1 MRRVK
6 DGRDRRAPGDA
17 GTRDGL
23 ADDEAVRATH
33 PKIRGRRGS
42 GGDRR
47 ARRRRILILRAED
60 ASGDSGRTGIR
71 VIRTAQDPQASVV
84 LGQRDIRARE
94 LRIEGVVTRG
104 RALQHHRGQ
113 VGRPNN
119 GDGRSITE
127 DQRGVVG
134 HTGR

>member
-33 PKIRGRRGS
+33 PKIRGRRGG

-47 ARRRRILILRAED
+47 TCRRRPRVLRTKDALRDGRGPCIGVVRIAKHPEAGPR
-60 ASGDSGRTGIR
+60 
-71 VIRTAQDPQASVV
+71 
-84 LGQRDIRARE
+84 LGQRDIRSNE
-94 LRIEGVVTRG
+94 LRVKGVITCG
-104 RALQHHRGQ
+104 STLQHHRSQ
-113 VGRPNN
+113 VGRPDN
-119 GDGRSITE
+119 GDGRSVTE